1 MARDRANVWTDI
13 WADSDWRNLSG
24 AAQRLYLL
32 ILTHPTLTYAGV
44 ADWRPNRVAMMSADG
59 TVEGL
64 NAAAGEL
71 EENKFIVVDEE
82 TEEVLI
88 RSFVKHD
95 GLMKSP
101 NLAAALAREYG
112 NVYSKRI
119 REVVAFEVQ
128 KLHRNEPELKGWG
141 RVGTLLS
148 EPSRNVFEEGS
159 GNPSVDP
166 SPNPSGNPSVKGL
179 ANPSVNPSPT
189 STSTSTSTYYVGA
202 HTPDDGNA
210 SGVPEG
216 WKPNKKHYDLG
227 RETGVYVKGEA
238 EKFRQHAADNKR
250 ELKNVNLAFTNWLKT
265 AEPST
270 KPSPTDLLWTKKG
283 PF

>member
-1 MARDRANVWTDI
+1 M
-13 WADSDWRNLSG
+13 
-24 AAQRLYLL
+24 
-32 ILTHPTLTYAGV
+32 
-44 ADWRPNRVAMMSADG
+44 
-59 TVEGL
+59 
-64 NAAAGEL
+64 
-71 EENKFIVVDEE
+71 
-82 TEEVLI
+82 
-88 RSFVKHD
+88 
-95 GLMKSP
+95 
-101 NLAAALAREYG
+101 
-112 NVYSKRI
+112 
-119 REVVAFEVQ
+119 
-128 KLHRNEPELKGWG
+128 
-141 RVGTLLS
+141 LS

-179 ANPSVNPSPT
+179 ANPSVNPSP
-189 STSTSTSTYYVGA
+189 TSTSTSTYYVGA

-265 AEPST
+265 AEPSN
-270 KPSPTDLLWTKKG
+270 KKSAADLLWEREG